1 MENPAVWAGIFLA
14 TAVGFAI
21 AEIVLPSSFYLL
33 PFAIGAL
40 VASVVS
46 LFGAPPV
53 ISFPTFLVASF
64 LVFLSFR
71 PLARRLDATV
81 PDVAGIGAN
90 RLIGTTGTVTQAI
103 PGEHGPAGM
112 VRVGAEEWRDD
123 TVADQ
128 PLPVGAR
135 IRVREVRGTRLVV
148 EPVDSFLP
156 PVSTGFPEPSPEPSR
171 DS

>member
-1 MENPAVWAGIFLA
+1 MDNPAVWAGIFLA

-40 VASVVS
+40 VASVAS
-46 LFGAPPV
+46 LFGAHPV
-53 ISFPTFLVASF
+53 VSFPTFLVASF

-90 RLIGTTGTVTQAI
+90 RLIGVIGSVTQAI
-103 PGEHGPAGM
+103 PGEAGMAGM
-112 VRVGAEEWRDD
+112 VRVGAEDWR
-123 TVADQ
+123 ADAVDGH
-128 PLPVGAR
+128 PLPVGAQV
-135 IRVREVRGTRLVV
+135 RVREVQGTRLLV
-148 EPVDSFLP
+148 EPVDLYQP
-156 PVSTGFPEPSPEPSR
+156 PAQAGFPEPSPEPSR